1 MRAAKKGN
9 TVGERGR
16 ERRKA
21 PCRHR
26 GWSKTRV
33 VAAIADSD
41 DIIPR
46 GAEEGGMGDGGG
58 GGGERGRRK
67 RGRRKSDKT
76 AHNFILF
83 FLSRRQRA
91 YQLREKRKS

>member
-26 GWSKTRV
+26 DWSKTRV
-33 VAAIADSD
+33 VAVIADSD

-46 GAEEGGMGDGGG
+46 GAEGEGMGDGGG
-58 GGGERGRRK
+58 GGGERGPEEK
-67 RGRRKSDKT
+67 E
-76 AHNFILF
+76 
-83 FLSRRQRA
+83 
-91 YQLREKRKS
+91 REEKE

>member
-1 MRAAKKGN
+1 M
-9 TVGERGR
+9 
-16 ERRKA
+16 
-21 PCRHR
+21 
-26 GWSKTRV
+26 
-33 VAAIADSD
+33 
-41 DIIPR
+41 
-46 GAEEGGMGDGGG
+46 GAGGG